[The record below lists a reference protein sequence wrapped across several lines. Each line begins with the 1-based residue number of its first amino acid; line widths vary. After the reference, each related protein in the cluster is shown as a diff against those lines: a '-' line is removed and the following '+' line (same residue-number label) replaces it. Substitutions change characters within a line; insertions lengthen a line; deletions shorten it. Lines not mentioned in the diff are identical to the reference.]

1 MGRAGIGALQSVQC
15 TQASCGKRAAAEREC
30 GKLRACGGQRRDDCW
45 RKSPR
50 VCYFKMLAA
59 YLTLISFCTYP
70 DPTLSSV
77 TLTFLRGLRRRRS
90 RAYSGCCLD
99 LPYWDATLY
108 HIPKW
113 TLVMI
118 TPHGRPVSG
127 KETVFQAEKLTDA
140 SEWLSYNQLQG
151 EDWRW

>member
-1 MGRAGIGALQSVQC
+1 MERAGIGGLRSVQC
-15 TQASCGKRAAAEREC
+15 TQASCGKRAAAEREG

-50 VCYFKMLAA
+50 VRYFKMLPA
-59 YLTLISFCTYP
+59 YLTRISFCTYS

-77 TLTFLRGLRRRRS
+77 MLTFLPSLRRRRS

-99 LPYWDATLY
+99 LPYRDATLY

-118 TPHGRPVSG
+118 TAHGRPVSG
-127 KETVFQAEKLTDA
+127 KKTVFQAEKLTDA
-140 SEWLSYNQLQG
+140 SEWLSYKQLQREG
-151 EDWRW
+151 RGW